1 MEKTSKVTR
10 VTGNGTWDSQYGTMF
25 KFEVEFANNDIGDYN
40 SKSKDQTNFVEGQ
53 DATYD
58 ISSKEY
64 QGRTFYTIK
73 PVKAQASFN
82 GGGGKYDAETSKKI
96 ARMSVLK
103 CATDLVIA
111 GHIKFDALFE
121 YAKFMEAYV
130 ETGVDSFNTMY
141 AQAEEQKT
149 QGKRDDLP
157 NLPF

>member
-1 MEKTSKVTR
+1 MEKTSKVTK
-10 VTGNGTWDSQYGTMF
+10 VTGNGTWNSQYGTMY
-25 KFEVEFANNDIGDYN
+25 KFEVEFANFDIGEYS
-40 SKSKDQTNFVEGQ
+40 SKSKDQTNFVVGEET
-53 DATYD
+53 TYD

-111 GHIKFDALFE
+111 GHVKFDSLFE
-121 YAKFMEAYV
+121 YAKFLEAYV

-141 AQAEEQKT
+141 AEAEEQKM

>member
-10 VTGNGTWDSQYGTMF
+10 VTGNGTWDSQYGTMY

-73 PVKAQASFN
+73 PVKATTSFS
-82 GGGGKYDAETSKKI
+82 GGGKYDAETSKKI

-111 GHIKFDALFE
+111 GHVKFDALFE

-130 ETGVDSFNTMY
+130 DSGVDSFNTMY

>member
-1 MEKTSKVTR
+1 MEKTSKVTK

-25 KFEVEFANNDIGDYN
+25 KFEIEFANNDIGDYN

-73 PVKAQASFN
+73 PVKAQAPFN
-82 GGGGKYDAETSKKI
+82 GGGGKYDSETSKKI

-103 CATDLVIA
+103 CTTDLVIA

-121 YAKFMEAYV
+121 YAKLLEAYV
-130 ETGVDSFNTMY
+130 ETGVNAFGSMY
-141 AQAEEQKT
+141 AEAEEQKM